1 MRRKGKSHIIFA
13 MVVFFTGVFLQIE
26 SGQQGL
32 LEEVKAEPDSTESVL
47 VVEETTPEYNNSIIE
62 CIEDVDMSSSNV
74 AEQDTEAEQV
84 NESIFSDISVRLNT
98 QIYDYTDQI
107 YNEMLTNYPE
117 FNQSTTSLT
126 LCFDEYYS
134 PLIPLALS
142 VVEMGAHADTQYTW
156 TPVIF
161 SQDIIKALNDEGI
174 VHGDYEL
181 QMYMSDLDVDS
192 VNTDYLR
199 WLCLDKFLTEGSEYG
214 SFNDKSSLGPLQI
227 LRNGENV
234 ERVQKLLGCNLDL
247 ITWED
252 SMKYFLCMQ
261 KQAFMSETSW
271 LVNYHVRNKYEFI
284 AMMAVN
290 HNSGITYMVN
300 RGQDGTAENW
310 GTSKDVMDFIYYIT
324 TDDAIRGFQSMV
336 DVWFD
341 NGVECRLQRGV
352 EFPLCGQSSYNDI
365 QRVLDEFGVNV
376 HLESYSGAELEK
388 RLYPI
393 RAILN
398 YMSLVKLY
406 ESIGI
411 VEE

>member
-1 MRRKGKSHIIFA
+1 MRRKSKSHIIFA
-13 MVVFFTGVFLQIE
+13 MVVFFTGVFLQIG

-32 LEEVKAEPDSTESVL
+32 VEEVKAEPDSTENVL
-47 VVEETTPEYNNSIIE
+47 VVEETTLEYNNSIIE
-62 CIEDVDMSSSNV
+62 CIEDIDMSSSNV
-74 AEQDTEAEQV
+74 TEQDTEAEQI

-117 FNQSTTSLT
+117 FNQSTTSLA
-126 LCFDEYYS
+126 LCFDEYYN

-181 QMYMSDLDVDS
+181 QMYMSNLDVDS

-234 ERVQKLLGCNLDL
+234 ERVQKLLGVIL
-247 ITWED
+247 I
-252 SMKYFLCMQ
+252 
-261 KQAFMSETSW
+261 
-271 LVNYHVRNKYEFI
+271 
-284 AMMAVN
+284 
-290 HNSGITYMVN
+290 
-300 RGQDGTAENW
+300 
-310 GTSKDVMDFIYYIT
+310 
-324 TDDAIRGFQSMV
+324 
-336 DVWFD
+336 
-341 NGVECRLQRGV
+341 
-352 EFPLCGQSSYNDI
+352 
-365 QRVLDEFGVNV
+365 
-376 HLESYSGAELEK
+376 
-388 RLYPI
+388 
-393 RAILN
+393 
-398 YMSLVKLY
+398 
-406 ESIGI
+406 
-411 VEE
+411 

>member
-1 MRRKGKSHIIFA
+1 MRRKNKSHIIFA
-13 MVVFFTGVFLQIE
+13 AVVFFTGVFLQIE

-32 LEEVKAEPDSTESVL
+32 VGKVEAEPDSTENVL
-47 VVEETTPEYNNSIIE
+47 VVEETTPEYNNIIE
-62 CIEDVDMSSSNV
+62 CMEDIDVSSSNV
-74 AEQDTEAEQV
+74 VEPDTEVNQI
-84 NESIFSDISVRLNT
+84 NESIFSDISVMLNT

-107 YNEMLTNYPE
+107 YEDMLISCPE
-117 FNQSTTSLT
+117 FNQSTTSLA
-126 LCFDEYYS
+126 LCFDEYYN
-134 PLIPLALS
+134 PLMPLALS
-142 VVEMGAHADTQYTW
+142 VVEMGSHADTQYTW

-181 QMYMSDLDVDS
+181 QKYMSDLDVDS
-192 VNTDYLR
+192 VNTDYLH
-199 WLCLDKFLTEGSEYG
+199 WLGLDRFLTEGSEYG

-227 LRNGENV
+227 LRSGENV
-234 ERVQKLLGCNLDL
+234 EKVQKLLGSALDL
-247 ITWED
+247 ITWKD

-271 LVNYHVRNKYEFI
+271 LVNYHIRNKYEFI

-300 RGQDGTAENW
+300 KGQDGTAENW

-324 TDDAIRGFQSMV
+324 TDDAICGFQNMV

-341 NGVECRLQRGV
+341 NDIECRLQRGV
-352 EFPLCGQSSYNDI
+352 EFPLCGQSSYSDI
-365 QRVLDEFGVNV
+365 QHVLNEAGVNV
-376 HLESYSGAELEK
+376 HLERYSGAELEK

-411 VEE
+411 MEG

>member
-1 MRRKGKSHIIFA
+1 MRRKSKSHIIFA

-32 LEEVKAEPDSTESVL
+32 VEEVKAEPDSTENVL

-62 CIEDVDMSSSNV
+62 CIEDIDMSSSNV
-74 AEQDTEAEQV
+74 AEQDTEAEQI

-117 FNQSTTSLT
+117 FNQSTTSLA

-134 PLIPLALS
+134 LLIPLALS

-271 LVNYHVRNKYEFI
+271 LVNYHIRNKYEFI

-324 TDDAIRGFQSMV
+324 TDDAIRGFQGMV

-341 NGVECRLQRGV
+341 NDVECRLQRGV

-365 QRVLDEFGVNV
+365 QRVLD
-376 HLESYSGAELEK
+376 
-388 RLYPI
+388 RT
-393 RAILN
+393 LN
-398 YMSLVKLY
+398 
-406 ESIGI
+406 
-411 VEE
+411 